1 GPRSQKPKQSK
12 LHTQAL
18 PHRSSRGHGHGILPP
33 CRGGVS
39 GCRRSLLE
47 PAARGRPRHRAP
59 WATRGRV
66 QALRRLRRRRN
77 GRRQGA
83 LLLVLRGRA
92 GAGEEAPHAV
102 AQRRARVLVHRLRR
116 GPGAGPVPG
125 QGLRR
130 EPHPQRLRVE
140 QSREPAV
147 PGGAGGRGV
156 LLHQQDGGPGP
167 PRRPRDGAGL
177 VHLPPQLARQVPGVQ
192 GPRLLHRRREL
203 RRALRPAARRSHL
216 RGEQSGGQRQHHQ
229 PQRLHDWQRGAER
242 RDGPAGHGG
251 VRVEPR
257 HHLRR
262 AALGGDAGVRLLQ
275 GGGRRRQAR
284 EGLLVGRPRLH
295 GRLRRHRHL
304 QHLHADVPLPLRRLR
319 LRRAALV
326 QARHRAPPLLPAR
339 TTSYS
344 LSLSDISGSAY
355 TVCEKENKCLV
366 VAVVRT
372 QEAWHMMRRA
382 PAGYDPC
389 TEAYVTRYFNR
400 QDVQRAL
407 HANRT
412 GLKYPYSPCRLVLVP

>member
-1 GPRSQKPKQSK
+1 
-12 LHTQAL
+12 TQAEQTAHTSASTQKQPWPWPWHSSSL
-18 PHRSSRGHGHGILPP
+18 PRRRQRLSPEPPGARGQRATSSPGSLGNQRSGSSTTPATSTSERAATRRSSTGSSRPS
-33 CRGGVS
+33 RS
-39 GCRRSLLE
+39 RRRSPSCCGSTE
-47 PAARGRPRHRAP
+47 
-59 WATRGRV
+59 
-66 QALRRLRRRRN
+66 
-77 GRRQGA
+77 
-83 LLLVLRGRA
+83 
-92 GAGEEAPHAV
+92 
-102 AQRRARVLVHRLRR
+102 
-116 GPGAGPVPG
+116 GPGARPSPTARPRSWARSWSGATARTSPATPTRG
-125 QGLRR
+125 TK
-130 EPHPQRLRVE
+130 
-140 QSREPAV
+140 SREPAV